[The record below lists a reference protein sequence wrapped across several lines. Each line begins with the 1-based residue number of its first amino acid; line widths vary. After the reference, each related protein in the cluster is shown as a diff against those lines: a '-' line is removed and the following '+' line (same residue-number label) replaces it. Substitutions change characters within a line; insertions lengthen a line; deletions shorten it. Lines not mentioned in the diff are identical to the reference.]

1 MPAETP
7 PAASEDVPPPLGSW
21 SRLYTLV
28 LGALAI
34 EIVGLWVLA
43 RAFG

>member
-1 MPAETP
+1 MAAETP
-7 PAASEDVPPPLGSW
+7 PEDLPPPLGSW
-21 SRLYTLV
+21 LRLYTLV

-34 EIVGLWVLA
+34 EIVGLWVVA